1 MNSAPLRRAAC
12 VFVLLA
18 VAALLAACTG
28 REGAA
33 RDLFEQTWTCP
44 ADRIEARR
52 VEGLTLA
59 DLRPPAHET
68 PPAEVAADAARL
80 ALWREQ
86 QQEAQASRRRLD
98 ERYHVYDVSGC
109 GHQARYACIFLMSER
124 GPWRGLCEPVPEQ
137 STKRP

>member
-1 MNSAPLRRAAC
+1 MGHTPLRRAVCAVTVC
-12 VFVLLA
+12 A

-33 RDLFEQTWTCP
+33 RNLFEQTWSCP

-80 ALWREQ
+80 ALWHAQ
-86 QQEAQASRRRLD
+86 QQEAQASRRRFD

-109 GHQARYACIFLMSER
+109 GHEARYACIFLMSER
-124 GPWRGLCEPVPEQ
+124 GPWRGLCQPAPDQ
-137 STKRP
+137 PGKRP